1 MTFRSTGRLPAE
13 TLVEVQPAART
24 LADPAPLLM
33 LGAFLVRLALDDNDV
48 IAGT

>member
-1 MTFRSTGRLPAE
+1 MTFRATGQLPAE
-13 TLVEVQPAART
+13 TTVAVEPAARA

-48 IAGT
+48 VAGA